1 VTTVLSAASN
11 TYLSLLPSVI
21 AEAVADAT
29 RSERRPPREIRLRT
43 GHPLEIVGLSVASGL
58 IVTADHVRHV
68 LATVTG
74 SSLHAVEQDIRS
86 GFVTAP
92 GGHRVGLAGRAVLG
106 GDGRVRTLRDIASVN
121 IRVAQAV
128 MGSAEPLVPYL
139 IGADRRIVSGLLVGA
154 PMTGKTTLLRD
165 AARLLSHGLVT
176 RLGGVHVVIVD
187 ERSEIAGCFEG
198 VAQFDV
204 GPATDVLDACPK
216 VEGLNMAVRSLSP
229 HVIVTDELGSLG
241 DVQAVLEAARAG
253 VSILGSVHAKSWA
266 DLQSRPAMR
275 DLLASGAIQRLFFL
289 DSHGPP
295 GRLLRATD
303 SLGRAVL
310 PVCP

>member
-1 VTTVLSAASN
+1 MTTVLSTPSN
-11 TYLSLLPSVI
+11 TYLSLLPPII
-21 AEAVADAT
+21 AQAVTDAT

-43 GHPLEIVGLSVASGL
+43 GQPLELVGLSVPSVL
-58 IVTADHVRHV
+58 MVTAEHVRHV
-68 LATVTG
+68 LSTVTG

-106 GDGRVRTLRDIASVN
+106 GDGRVRTLRDIASIN

-128 MGSAEPLVPYL
+128 AGSCEPFIPYL
-139 IGADRRIVSGLLVGA
+139 IGADRRVVSGLLVGA

-165 AARLLSHGLVT
+165 AARVLSSGLVPK
-176 RLGGVHVVIVD
+176 LGVVHVVIVD

-198 VAQFDV
+198 VPQFDV

-229 HVIVTDELGSLG
+229 HVIVTDELGSPG

-253 VSILGSVHAKSWA
+253 VSILGSVHARSFA
-266 DLQSRPAMR
+266 DLHSRPAMR
-275 DLLASGAIQRLFFL
+275 DLLASGAIDRLLFL

-303 SLGRAVL
+303 SLGRAVV

>member
-1 VTTVLSAASN
+1 MTTVLSAASN